1 MNAFAAL
8 NYLEAFSLTVFTCSV
23 NFESIKRSVT
33 SVVELEKVELDIM
46 YRARANISR
55 GLYTIYPI
63 LEDHFF
69 AFKEFFQKIMSLCI
83 VSILERFLIESGL

>member
-23 NFESIKRSVT
+23 NFESIKRSDLRCGAGDSWILCTV
-33 SVVELEKVELDIM
+33 
-46 YRARANISR
+46 RAIISR

-63 LEDHFF
+63 LKDHFF
-69 AFKEFFQKIMSLCI
+69 AFQEFFQRILSLCI
-83 VSILERFLIESGL
+83 VSILERVIMARKR